1 MISDRLAGEGSQ
13 VTGRAAAAARR
24 RGRWHEV
31 VRNRWAYFF
40 IAPFFLLF
48 GVFGAFPP
56 FYSLYL
62 SFHEW
67 DILSPMKPVGF
78 ANYER
83 VFQDPL
89 FWKGVVNGILFGLMA
104 TIPGLSLALIIAFL
118 LHRYT
123 HRLRDLYLAAFFSP
137 MVTSVVAVVV
147 IFTML
152 YSSTHGLINAG
163 LEAIGLP
170 AVRWLEEVWPLRSA
184 LSLFLIWQWMGWN
197 VVLFLAGLQ
206 AISEEVYDAARV
218 DGANGFD
225 LFWRITVPL
234 LRPTITFN
242 VVISTIG
249 ILQLFA
255 EPALLTGGGSGAQAV
270 LMGGRDNAVLTVPL
284 YLYVVAF
291 KRFKFGYAAAGS
303 YVMFMV
309 ILLMTFLNARLVRG
323 RDNEGT
329 AP

>member
-1 MISDRLAGEGSQ
+1 MRSGSLTQ
-13 VTGRAAAAARR
+13 PTIPAIPKQRP
-24 RGRWHEV
+24 RGLWHEV

-40 IAPFFLLF
+40 VAPFFLLF

-56 FYSLYL
+56 LYSLYL
-62 SFHEW
+62 SFHSW
-67 DILSPMKPVGF
+67 DILSPMQFVGLE
-78 ANYER
+78 NYAR
-83 VFQDPL
+83 VFRDEL
-89 FWKGVVNGILFGLMA
+89 FWKGVTNGILFGLMA
-104 TIPGLSLALIIAFL
+104 TVPGLSLALVIAYL

-123 HRLRDLYLAAFFSP
+123 RRMRDLLLAAYFSP
-137 MVTSVVAVVV
+137 MVTSVVAVVI

-163 LEAIGLP
+163 LQAVGLP

-184 LSLFLIWQWMGWN
+184 LAIFLIWQWLGWN

-206 AISEEVYDAARV
+206 AIPDELYDAARV
-218 DGANGFD
+218 DGANGFAI
-225 LFWRITVPL
+225 FWRITVPL
-234 LRPTITFN
+234 LRPTLTFN

-255 EPALLTGGGSGAQAV
+255 EPALFTGGGQGNTAT

-284 YLYVVAF
+284 YLYVVGF
-291 KRFKFGYAAAGS
+291 KRFKFGYAAAAS

-309 ILLMTFLNARLVRG
+309 ILLLSALNWRLARG
-323 RDNEGT
+323 RASEEERR
-329 AP
+329 

>member
-1 MISDRLAGEGSQ
+1 MRSAFLTQPAAQMIPKPHS
-13 VTGRAAAAARR
+13 
-24 RGRWHEV
+24 RGLWREIVHK
-31 VRNRWAYFF
+31 RWAYFF

-56 FYSLYL
+56 LFSLYL
-62 SFHEW
+62 SFHDW
-67 DILSPMKPVGF
+67 DILSPMKFVGL
-78 ANYER
+78 ANYSR
-83 VFQDPL
+83 VFRDLL
-89 FWKGVVNGILFGLMA
+89 FWKGVTNGILFGLMA
-104 TIPGLSLALIIAFL
+104 TVPGLSLSLIIAYL

-123 HRLRDLYLAAFFSP
+123 RRLRDLLLAAYFSP

-163 LEAIGLP
+163 LNALGLP
-170 AVRWLEEVWPLRSA
+170 SVRWLEEVWPLRSA
-184 LSLFLIWQWMGWN
+184 LALFLIWQWLGWN

-206 AISEEVYDAARV
+206 SISEELYDAARV
-218 DGANGFD
+218 DGANGFAI
-225 LFWRITVPL
+225 FWRITLPL
-234 LRPTITFN
+234 LRPTLTFN

-255 EPALLTGGGSGAQAV
+255 EPALFTGGGAGNQAG

-284 YLYVVAF
+284 YLYVVGF
-291 KRFKFGYAAAGS
+291 KRFKFGYAAAAS

-309 ILLMTFLNARLVRG
+309 ILILSALNGWLARG
-323 RDNEGT
+323 RDTTGERS
-329 AP
+329 

>member
-1 MISDRLAGEGSQ
+1 MLSDRLARKGQ
-13 VTGRAAAAARR
+13 PAINQATPPARR
-24 RGRWHEV
+24 GQLWREM

-56 FYSLYL
+56 IYSLYL

-78 ANYER
+78 ANYVR
-83 VFQDPL
+83 VFGDEL
-89 FWKGVVNGILFGLMA
+89 FWKGVTNGILFGLMA
-104 TIPGLSLALIIAFL
+104 TVPGLSLALVIAYL

-123 HRLRDLYLAAFFSP
+123 RRLRDFYLAAYFSP

-152 YSSTHGLINAG
+152 YSSTHGLLNAG
-163 LEAIGLP
+163 LQAVGLP

-184 LSLFLIWQWMGWN
+184 LAIFLIWQWLGWN
-197 VVLFLAGLQ
+197 VILFLAGLQ

-218 DGANGFD
+218 DGANGLD
-225 LFWRITVPL
+225 IFWRITVPL

-255 EPALLTGGGSGAQAV
+255 EPALLTGGGSGNPAV

-284 YLYVVAF
+284 YLYVVGF
-291 KRFKFGYAAAGS
+291 KRFKFGYAAAAS

-309 ILLMTFLNARLVRG
+309 VLIMTLLNRRLVRG
-323 RDNEGT
+323 RDAEDN
-329 AP
+329 A

>member
-1 MISDRLAGEGSQ
+1 
-13 VTGRAAAAARR
+13 
-24 RGRWHEV
+24 
-31 VRNRWAYFF
+31 
-40 IAPFFLLF
+40 
-48 GVFGAFPP
+48 
-56 FYSLYL
+56 
-62 SFHEW
+62 
-67 DILSPMKPVGF
+67 
-78 ANYER
+78 
-83 VFQDPL
+83 
-89 FWKGVVNGILFGLMA
+89 
-104 TIPGLSLALIIAFL
+104 
-118 LHRYT
+118 
-123 HRLRDLYLAAFFSP
+123 
-137 MVTSVVAVVV
+137 MVTSVIAVVV

-163 LEAIGLP
+163 LGAIGLP

-184 LSLFLIWQWMGWN
+184 MAIFLVWQWLGWN

-234 LRPTITFN
+234 LRPTIMFN

-255 EPALLTGGGSGAQAV
+255 EPALLTGGGNGTQAG

-284 YLYVVAF
+284 YLYVVGF

-303 YVMFMV
+303 YVMFVV
-309 ILLMTFLNARLVRG
+309 IMLMAFLNARLVRG
-323 RDNEGT
+323 RNTEG
-329 AP
+329 

>member
-1 MISDRLAGEGSQ
+1 MRSESLTQPTTVQGKTKPRP
-13 VTGRAAAAARR
+13 
-24 RGRWHEV
+24 RGLWHEV
-31 VRNRWAYFF
+31 VRQRWAYFF

-56 FYSLYL
+56 LYSLYL

-67 DILSPMKPVGF
+67 DILSPMKYVGL
-78 ANYER
+78 ANYAR
-83 VFQDPL
+83 VFRDEL
-89 FWKGVVNGILFGLMA
+89 FWKGVTNGILFGMMA
-104 TIPGLSLALIIAFL
+104 TVPGLSLALVIAYL

-123 HRLRDLYLAAFFSP
+123 RRLRDVLLAAYFSP

-163 LEAIGLP
+163 LQAIGLP

-184 LSLFLIWQWMGWN
+184 LALFLIWQWLGWN

-206 AISEEVYDAARV
+206 SISEELYDAARV
-218 DGANGFD
+218 DGANGFAI
-225 LFWRITVPL
+225 FWRITVPL
-234 LRPTITFN
+234 LRPTLTFN

-255 EPALLTGGGSGAQAV
+255 EPALFTGGGQGNTAT
-270 LMGGRDNAVLTVPL
+270 LLGGRDNAVLTVPL
-284 YLYVVAF
+284 YLYVVGF
-291 KRFKFGYAAAGS
+291 KRFKFGYAAAAS

-309 ILLMTFLNARLVRG
+309 ILALSAFNGWLARG
-323 RDNEGT
+323 RSQEEDK
-329 AP
+329 